1 MSEANPLEEIPIEEV
16 REAHDFVVGPILKTL
31 VLFSL
36 PTLGT
41 NLLQSFGMTANAIWI
56 GQLLGEEAL
65 AATASAN
72 MVMFLAFTAV
82 WGFSLATNVKM
93 GQFYGAGDYVSARR
107 SFGTGIGFCVGL
119 SLIVAVIGWIFTDE
133 LLQLLSTPQ
142 QIRGFA
148 RDYLRITFISM
159 PFSTFSM
166 LIGVGLRSA
175 GDAKTPFYAMILSSV
190 LGIAFN
196 PVLIL
201 GLGPFPELGI
211 SGSALTMS
219 LSNFI
224 GALAMIAWIYWRDL
238 PMRLRASEWGFL
250 WPNGEDLRYVI
261 TKGVPMGGMMV
272 ISSSATL
279 VMLSLVNREGVL
291 TAAAYGAMIQVWNYI
306 QMPAMA
312 VSITVSAMAAQNI
325 GAGRHDRV
333 AQTVSA
339 GLGVSTVLTVFLLF
353 GLIALAEPILSLFLG
368 KGSSA
373 IPLAEH
379 IQVVTSWSYVFNGL
393 MMIMVGV
400 LRSYGVVV
408 ISMVISALSLY
419 VARLAFYFLLYPVI
433 GVEALWLSF
442 NFGALV
448 ALVLT
453 WLAYSRGSWRPRYGL
468 PRTASFSLRG
478 PSGEGAN

>member
-1 MSEANPLEEIPIEEV
+1 MSEANPEEFPIEETPV
-16 REAHDFVVGPILKTL
+16 GHDFIVGPIMKTL

-65 AATASAN
+65 AGTAAAN

-93 GQFYGAGDYVSARR
+93 GQYIGSGEIVDARR
-107 SFGTGIGFCVGL
+107 SFGAGIGFCVGL
-119 SLIVAVIGWIFTDE
+119 SVICALLGWIYTE
-133 LLQLLSTPQ
+133 QLLSLLSTPP
-142 QIRGFA
+142 QIRQFA
-148 RDYLRITFISM
+148 SDYLRVTFISM

-166 LIGVGLRSA
+166 LIGVGFRSA
-175 GDAKTPFYAMILSSV
+175 GDAKTPFYAMILTSV

-196 PVLIL
+196 PLLIL
-201 GLGPFPELGI
+201 GIGPFPELGI
-211 SGSALTMS
+211 TGSALTMS
-219 LSNFI
+219 ISNFI
-224 GALAMIAWIYWRDL
+224 GAMAMVGWIYWRDL
-238 PMRLRASEWGFL
+238 PLRLRGREFGFL
-250 WPNGEDLRYVI
+250 WPGGGDLGYIV
-261 TKGVPMGGMMV
+261 TKGVPMGAMMM

-279 VMLSLVNREGVL
+279 VMLGLVNREGAQ

-333 AQTVSA
+333 GQTVNA
-339 GLGVSTVLTVFLLF
+339 GLISTTVLTSVLFVLLVV
-353 GLIALAEPILSLFLG
+353 LADPILSLFLG
-368 KGSSA
+368 KGSQA
-373 IPLAEH
+373 IPIAEH
-379 IQVVTSWSYVFNGL
+379 IQVMSSWSYIFNGL

-400 LRSYGVVV
+400 LRSYGVVI
-408 ISMVISALSLY
+408 ISMLISALSLY
-419 VARLAFYFLLYPVI
+419 AARLAFYFVLYPMI
-433 GVEALWLSF
+433 GADALWLSF
-442 NFGALV
+442 DFGAAM

-453 WLAYSRGSWRPRYGL
+453 WAAYARGNWRLAHGL
-468 PRTASFSLRG
+468 PKTASFRVDAPAAGS
-478 PSGEGAN
+478 PA

>member
-1 MSEANPLEEIPIEEV
+1 MSEANPLEEILIEEAPV
-16 REAHDFVVGPILKTL
+16 GHDFIVGPILKTL

-56 GQLLGEEAL
+56 GQLLGEDAL

-72 MVMFLAFTAV
+72 MIMFLAFTAV

-93 GQFYGAGDYVSARR
+93 GQFFGARDVVSARR

-119 SLIVAVIGWIFTDE
+119 SLIVAVAGWIFTE
-133 LLQLLSTPQ
+133 EVLTLLSTPV
-142 QIRGFA
+142 QIRQFA
-148 RDYLRITFISM
+148 ADYLRITFISM

-166 LIGVGLRSA
+166 LIAVGLRSV
-175 GDAKTPFYAMILSSV
+175 GDAKTPFYAMILTSV
-190 LGIAFN
+190 IGTALN
-196 PVLIL
+196 PFLIL
-201 GLGPFPELGI
+201 GIGPFPELGI
-211 SGSALTMS
+211 TGSALTMT
-219 LSNFI
+219 LANFI

-238 PMRLRASEWGFL
+238 PLRLRGSEFAFL
-250 WPNGEDLRYVI
+250 LTERDELKYVI
-261 TKGVPMGGMMV
+261 TKGVPMGAMMV
-272 ISSSATL
+272 ITSSATL
-279 VMLSLVNREGVL
+279 VMLGLVNREGAL

-333 AQTVSA
+333 AQTVAA
-339 GLGVSTVLTVFLLF
+339 GLGVSAALTISLF
-353 GLIALAEPILSLFLG
+353 VILIALADIILSLFLG

-379 IQVVTSWSYVFNGL
+379 IQLVTSWAYIFNGL

-408 ISMVISALSLY
+408 ISLVISALSLY
-419 VARLAFYFLLYPVI
+419 AGRLAFYFLLYPAI
-433 GVEALWLSF
+433 GAEALWLSF
-442 NFGALV
+442 DFGAAM

-453 WLAYSRGSWRPRYGL
+453 WLAYSRGKWRLGFGL
-468 PRTASFSLRG
+468 PKTASFSLKAVPG
-478 PSGEGAN
+478 

>member
-1 MSEANPLEEIPIEEV
+1 VSEANPEEFPIEETPV
-16 REAHDFVVGPILKTL
+16 GHDFIVGPILKTL

-65 AATASAN
+65 AATAAAN

-93 GQFYGAGDYVSARR
+93 GQYFGAGDVVAARR
-107 SFGTGIGFCVGL
+107 SFGAGIGFCVGL
-119 SLIVAVIGWIFTDE
+119 SVICAIVGWFYTDE
-133 LLQLLSTPQ
+133 VLRLLSTPP
-142 QIRGFA
+142 QIHDFA
-148 RDYLRITFISM
+148 RDYLRVTFISM

-166 LIGVGLRSA
+166 LIGVGFRSA
-175 GDAKTPFYAMILSSV
+175 GDAKTPFYAMILTSV
-190 LGIAFN
+190 LGVAFN

-201 GLGPFPELGI
+201 GLGPFPALGI
-211 SGSALTMS
+211 TGSALTMS
-219 LSNFI
+219 ISNFI
-224 GALAMIAWIYWRDL
+224 GAMAMIAWVYWRDL
-238 PMRLRASEWGFL
+238 PLRLRGSEWSFL
-250 WPNGEDLRYVI
+250 WPGSEDLRYIV

-279 VMLSLVNREGVL
+279 VMLGLVNREGAT

-333 AQTVSA
+333 AATVAA
-339 GLGVSTVLTVFLLF
+339 GLGVTTALTGALFVVLVLL
-353 GLIALAEPILSLFLG
+353 ADPILALFLG
-368 KGSSA
+368 KGSRA
-373 IPLAEH
+373 IPVAEH
-379 IQVVTSWSYVFNGL
+379 IQVVTSWSYIFNGL

-408 ISMVISALSLY
+408 VSMVISALSLY
-419 VARLAFYFLLYPVI
+419 AARLAFYFLLYPAI
-433 GVEALWLSF
+433 GADALWLSF
-442 NFGALV
+442 DFGAAM
-448 ALVLT
+448 ALLLT
-453 WLAYSRGSWRPRYGL
+453 WLVYSRGSWRTAHGL
-468 PRTASFSLRG
+468 PRTASFRLA
-478 PSGEGAN
+478 PATGEPAG

>member
-1 MSEANPLEEIPIEEV
+1 MSEANPEEFPIEEAPV
-16 REAHDFVVGPILKTL
+16 GHDFIVGPIFKTL

-56 GQLLGEEAL
+56 GQLLGEDAL

-72 MVMFLAFTAV
+72 MVMFLAFTTV

-93 GQFYGAGDYVSARR
+93 GQYLGAGDAVAARR
-107 SFGTGIGFCVGL
+107 SFGAGIGFSVGL
-119 SLIVAVIGWIFTDE
+119 SVLCAIVGWFYTDE
-133 LLQLLSTPQ
+133 VLKLLSTPP
-142 QIRGFA
+142 QIHEFA

-166 LIGVGLRSA
+166 LIGVGFRAA
-175 GDAKTPFYAMILSSV
+175 GDAKTPFYAMILTSV

-211 SGSALTMS
+211 TGSALTMS
-219 LSNFI
+219 ISNFI
-224 GALAMIAWIYWRDL
+224 GAMAMVAWVYWRDL
-238 PMRLRASEWGFL
+238 PLRFRGGEFGFL
-250 WPNGEDLRYVI
+250 WPGGEDLRYIV
-261 TKGVPMGGMMV
+261 TKGVPMGGMMM

-279 VMLSLVNREGVL
+279 VMLGLVNREGAQ

-333 AQTVSA
+333 AGTVSA
-339 GLGVSTVLTVFLLF
+339 GLVASGVLTGVLF
-353 GLIALAEPILSLFLG
+353 AVLVLFAEPILSLFLG
-368 KGSSA
+368 RGSGA
-373 IPLAEH
+373 IPIAQH
-379 IQVVTSWSYVFNGL
+379 IQVVTSWSYIFNGL
-393 MMIMVGV
+393 MMVMVGV
-400 LRSYGVVV
+400 LRAYGVVV

-419 VARLAFYFLLYPVI
+419 AARLAFYFLLYPSI
-433 GVEALWLSF
+433 GAEALWLSF
-442 NFGALV
+442 DFGAAV
-448 ALVLT
+448 ALLLT
-453 WLAYSRGSWRPRYGL
+453 WLVYSRGSWRPAHGL
-468 PRTASFSLRG
+468 PRTASFNL
-478 PSGEGAN
+478 GAKAG

>member
-1 MSEANPLEEIPIEEV
+1 MSEANPEEFPIEEV
-16 REAHDFVVGPILKTL
+16 PAGHDFIVGPILKTL

-93 GQFYGAGDYVSARR
+93 GQFIGAGEIAEARR
-107 SFGTGIGFCVGL
+107 SFGAGIGFCVGL
-119 SLIVAVIGWIFTDE
+119 SVICAVLGWIFTEE
-133 LLQLLSTPQ
+133 LLSLLSTPP
-142 QIRGFA
+142 QIRQFA
-148 RDYLRITFISM
+148 SDYLRVTFISM

-166 LIGVGLRSA
+166 LIGVGFRSV
-175 GDAKTPFYAMILSSV
+175 GDAKTPFYAMLLTSA

-201 GLGPFPELGI
+201 GLGPFPEMGI
-211 SGSALTMS
+211 TGSALTMS
-219 LSNFI
+219 VSNFI
-224 GALAMIAWIYWRDL
+224 GAMAMVGWIYWRDL
-238 PMRLRASEWGFL
+238 PLRLRGREFSFL
-250 WPNGEDLRYVI
+250 WPRGDDLGYIV

-279 VMLSLVNREGVL
+279 VMLGLVNREGAL
-291 TAAAYGAMIQVWNYI
+291 TAAAYGAMIQIWNYI

-333 AQTVSA
+333 SGTVSA
-339 GLGVSTVLTVFLLF
+339 GLVVTTALTAFLFVLLVLV
-353 GLIALAEPILSLFLG
+353 ADPILALFLG
-368 KGSSA
+368 AGSKA

-379 IQVVTSWSYVFNGL
+379 IQLMSSWSYIFNGL

-400 LRSYGVVV
+400 LRSYGVVI

-419 VARLAFYFLLYPVI
+419 AARLAFYFLLYPAI
-433 GVEALWLSF
+433 GADALWLSF
-442 NFGALV
+442 DFGAAV

-453 WLAYSRGSWRPRYGL
+453 WLAYSRGGWRLGFGL
-468 PRTASFSLRG
+468 PKTAAFTLRSE
-478 PSGEGAN
+478 PA

>member
-1 MSEANPLEEIPIEEV
+1 MSEANPLEEFPID
-16 REAHDFVVGPILKTL
+16 EAPGGHDFIVGPILKTL

-56 GQLLGEEAL
+56 GQLLGEDAL

-93 GQFYGAGDYVSARR
+93 GQYIGGGEMVEARR
-107 SFGTGIGFCVGL
+107 SFGAGIGFCVGL
-119 SLIVAVIGWIFTDE
+119 SVICAALGWIFTE
-133 LLQLLSTPQ
+133 QLLSLLSTPP
-142 QIRGFA
+142 QIRQFA
-148 RDYLRITFISM
+148 SDYLRVTFISM

-166 LIGVGLRSA
+166 LIGVGFRSS
-175 GDAKTPFYAMILSSV
+175 GDAKTPFYAMLLTSA
-190 LGIAFN
+190 LGIMFN

-201 GLGPFPELGI
+201 GLGPFPEMGI
-211 SGSALTMS
+211 VGSALTMS
-219 LSNFI
+219 VSNFI
-224 GALAMIAWIYWRDL
+224 GAMAMVGWIYWRDL
-238 PMRLRASEWGFL
+238 PLRLRGREFRFL
-250 WPNGEDLRYVI
+250 WPQGDDLGYIV

-279 VMLSLVNREGVL
+279 VMLGLVNREGAL
-291 TAAAYGAMIQVWNYI
+291 TAAAYGAMIQIWNYI

-312 VSITVSAMAAQNI
+312 VSVTVSAMAAQNI
-325 GAGRHDRV
+325 GAGLHDRV
-333 AQTVSA
+333 SGTVSA
-339 GLGVSTVLTVFLLF
+339 GLVVTTALTSVLFVLLV
-353 GLIALAEPILSLFLG
+353 LVADPVLALFLG
-368 KGSSA
+368 KGSKA

-379 IQVVTSWSYVFNGL
+379 IQWMASWSYIFNGL

-419 VARLAFYFLLYPVI
+419 AARLAFYFLLYPVI
-433 GVEALWLSF
+433 GAEALWLSF
-442 NFGALV
+442 DFGAAV

-453 WLAYSRGSWRPRYGL
+453 WLAYSRGRWRQGFGL
-468 PRTASFSLRG
+468 PKTAPFSLRG
-478 PSGEGAN
+478 SSG

>member
-1 MSEANPLEEIPIEEV
+1 MSEANPLEEILIDEV
-16 REAHDFVVGPILKTL
+16 PGGHDFIVGPILKTL

-65 AATASAN
+65 AATAAAN

-93 GQFYGAGDYVSARR
+93 GQYIGAGEIVEARR
-107 SFGTGIGFCVGL
+107 SFGTGIGFSVGL
-119 SLIVAVIGWIFTDE
+119 SVICAVAGWIYTDE
-133 LLQLLSTPQ
+133 LLGMLSTPP
-142 QIRGFA
+142 QIRQFA
-148 RDYLRITFISM
+148 ADYLRVSFISM
-159 PFSTFSM
+159 PFSSFSM
-166 LIGVGLRSA
+166 LIGVGFRSI
-175 GDAKTPFYAMILSSV
+175 GDAKTPFYAMLLTSA

-196 PVLIL
+196 PLLIL
-201 GLGPFPELGI
+201 GIGPFPELGI
-211 SGSALTMS
+211 VGSALTMS
-219 LSNFI
+219 VSNFI
-224 GALAMIAWIYWRDL
+224 GALAMLAWIYWRDL
-238 PMRLRASEWGFL
+238 PLRLRGKEFAFL
-250 WPNGEDLRYVI
+250 WPGGDDLGYII

-279 VMLSLVNREGVL
+279 VMLGLVNREGAL

-312 VSITVSAMAAQNI
+312 VSVTVSAMAAQNI

-333 AQTVSA
+333 SETVMA
-339 GLGVSTVLTVFLLF
+339 GLMVTTVLTGVLFLVLV
-353 GLIALAEPILSLFLG
+353 LLAGPILALFLG
-368 KGSSA
+368 KGSEA

-379 IQVVTSWSYVFNGL
+379 IQVMSSWSYVFNGL
-393 MMIMVGV
+393 MMVMVGV

-419 VARLAFYFLLYPVI
+419 AARLAFYLLLYPAI
-433 GVEALWLSF
+433 GADALWLSF
-442 NFGALV
+442 DFGAAV

-453 WLAYSRGSWRPRYGL
+453 WLAYSRGRWRQAFGL
-468 PRTASFSLRG
+468 PKTAPFRLT
-478 PSGEGAN
+478 GEPG

>member
-1 MSEANPLEEIPIEEV
+1 MSEANPLEEIQLEEAPV
-16 REAHDFVVGPILKTL
+16 SHDFIVGPILKTL

-107 SFGTGIGFCVGL
+107 SFGAGIGFCVGL

-133 LLQLLSTPQ
+133 VLRLLSTPP
-142 QIRGFA
+142 QIRHFA

-175 GDAKTPFYAMILSSV
+175 GDAKTPFYAMILTSV
-190 LGIAFN
+190 LSIVLN
-196 PVLIL
+196 PLLIL

-211 SGSALTMS
+211 TGSALTMT
-219 LSNFI
+219 LANFL

-238 PMRLRASEWGFL
+238 PMRMRGNDFAFL
-250 WPNGEDLRYVI
+250 WPNGEDLSYMV

-279 VMLSLVNREGVL
+279 VMLGLVNREGAL

-339 GLGVSTVLTVFLLF
+339 GLGVSTALTVGLF
-353 GLIALAEPILSLFLG
+353 VVLIALADPILALFLG
-368 KGSSA
+368 KGSKA

-379 IQVVTSWSYVFNGL
+379 IQLVTSWSYILNGL

-400 LRSYGVVV
+400 LRSYGVVM

-419 VARLAFYFLLYPVI
+419 AARLAFYFLLYPAI

-442 NFGALV
+442 DFGALV

-453 WLAYSRGSWRPRYGL
+453 WLAYARGKWRRGFGL
-468 PRTASFSLRG
+468 PETASFRL
-478 PSGEGAN
+478 GASAG